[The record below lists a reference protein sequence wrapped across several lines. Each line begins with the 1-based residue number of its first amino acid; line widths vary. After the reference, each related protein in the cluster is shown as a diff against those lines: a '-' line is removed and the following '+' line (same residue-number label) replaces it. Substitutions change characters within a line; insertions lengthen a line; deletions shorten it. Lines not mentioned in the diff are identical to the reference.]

1 MSSTR
6 KEPPAA
12 PALRLSPGF
21 IDPVCMYRIDELKAR
36 MGWRD
41 ASFRAACRAG
51 LKTHR
56 CGKRGFVMGH
66 EVIAFITGCGKP

>member
-1 MSSTR
+1 MGSVR
-6 KEPPAA
+6 KPADFLPPLS
-12 PALRLSPGF
+12 ALPGF
-21 IDPVCMYRIDELKAR
+21 IDPVCLYRIDELKAR

-41 ASFRAACRAG
+41 ASFRAACRVG

-66 EVIAFITGCGKP
+66 EVIAFITGGGKP